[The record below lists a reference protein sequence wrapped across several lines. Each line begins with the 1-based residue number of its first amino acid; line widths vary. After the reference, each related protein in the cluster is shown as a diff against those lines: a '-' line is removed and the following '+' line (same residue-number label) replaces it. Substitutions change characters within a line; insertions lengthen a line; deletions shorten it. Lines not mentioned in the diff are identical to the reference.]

1 MKRLQGFTILEL
13 MIVLGLLS
21 LLLSSFFIASQ
32 NNISYSTYRDSI
44 FDLQSFLSKQYS
56 QVLNPKGLTDNDII
70 CTFNSNLTIST
81 GSANKGQSDCVI
93 LGRYI
98 FTPDSSG
105 HEIYSYP
112 VFGKIIRT
120 GLEDLALLK
129 DSSRMKIDYYD
140 GDLLDLKEKYTLTYS
155 STMKNSDNSAN
166 LRFSM
171 LIVKSPTSGNIYS
184 LISPE
189 SVLTVGAL
197 INSRLST
204 TNNLVICVDRGS
216 LSLGSNMG
224 VKVTANSSNP
234 NGVSIVRD
242 SPGECS

>member
-44 FDLQSFLSKQYS
+44 FDLQTFLSKQYS
-56 QVLNPKGLTDNDII
+56 QVLNPKGSTENSIV
-70 CTFNSNLTIST
+70 CTFNPDLNIST

-105 HEIYSYP
+105 HKIYSYP

-189 SVLTVGAL
+189 SVLNVNDL

-204 TNNLVICVDRGS
+204 TNNLVICVDKGS
-216 LSLGSNMG
+216 LNLGSNMG
-224 VKVTANSSNP
+224 VKVNANSSNS

>member
-13 MIVLGLLS
+13 MLVLGLLS

-44 FDLQSFLSKQYS
+44 FDLQTFISKQYS
-56 QVLNPKGLTDNDII
+56 KVLNPKGLTDNDIV
-70 CTFNSNLTIST
+70 CKFNLNLTIST

-98 FTPDSSG
+98 FTPDDSG
-105 HEIYSYP
+105 HKIYSYP
-112 VFGKIIRT
+112 VFGKIIET
-120 GLEDLALLK
+120 GLDDLALLK
-129 DSSRMKIDYYD
+129 DSRKIKIASYD
-140 GDLLDLKEKYTLTYS
+140 GDLLDLKEQYTLTYS
-155 STMKNSDNSAN
+155 STMRNSADSEN
-166 LRFSM
+166 LSFSM

-184 LISPE
+184 LISPN
-189 SVLTVGAL
+189 SVLSVVEL
-197 INSRLST
+197 LNSRFST
-204 TNNLVICVDRGS
+204 TNNLIICVDKGS
-216 LSLGSNMG
+216 LNLGSNMG
-224 VKVTANSSNP
+224 VKVTANSSNS